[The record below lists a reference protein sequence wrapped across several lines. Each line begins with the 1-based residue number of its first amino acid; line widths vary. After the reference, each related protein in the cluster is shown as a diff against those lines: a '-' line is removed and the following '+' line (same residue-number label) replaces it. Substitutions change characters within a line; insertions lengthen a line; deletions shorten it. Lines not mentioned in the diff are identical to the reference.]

1 MTTFFR
7 GNKTKHIIRNIGA
20 VWGML
25 GIMFIVSYALYRLS
39 FLAAE
44 AFTETLTVLQWIVLI
59 VWCAY
64 MIHSEGIKG
73 FAKSFSP
80 RAAARAQYISRH
92 GNWHQIL
99 FAPIF
104 CFGYYQT
111 NRRRLIGIYALTL
124 GIIGLIIIIRLMVQ
138 PWRGIID
145 SGVVLGLSIGLV
157 TLFYFSYK
165 AWLSGDYITDPA
177 VSLDQNTKQEKNKA

>member
-1 MTTFFR
+1 MNKLFGTNKLHQVFR
-7 GNKTKHIIRNIGA
+7 SVGA
-20 VWGML
+20 VWGMV
-25 GIMFIVSYALYRLS
+25 GIMCIVGYALYRLS

-44 AFTETLTVLQWIVLI
+44 AFTESFTVLQWAVLI
-59 VWCAY
+59 VWSIY

-92 GNWHQIL
+92 GNWHQIV

-111 NRRRLIGIYALTL
+111 TRRRLIVAYALTL

-157 TLFYFSYK
+157 TLLYFSYK
-165 AWLSGDYITDPA
+165 AWRSKEYIADPA
-177 VSLDQNTKQEKNKA
+177 ISISDKN